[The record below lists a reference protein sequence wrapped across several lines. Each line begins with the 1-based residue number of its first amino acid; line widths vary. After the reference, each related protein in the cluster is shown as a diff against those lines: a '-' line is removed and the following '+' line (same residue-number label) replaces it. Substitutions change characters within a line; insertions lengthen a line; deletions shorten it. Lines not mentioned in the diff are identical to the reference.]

1 MKESSDI
8 FAGPTK
14 ALTAKACKDINDNP
28 VDFDL
33 FWDLI
38 KVARPAMDGKVKV
51 IDPKFIQS
59 KTQPIGFPDTP
70 EWHAFV
76 AVIRECLRRFPSEHA
91 DNCQGSDRAAAVQKA
106 NRHLVDE
113 TGARIAER
121 FFVRYLGA
129 LHAYNAGVLKEF
141 DYTKKNSPNVSFS
154 TAVFFAAAASPLGR
168 DRRFKTKQFLD
179 NIRWCEQAFKE
190 EEAKRKRRK
199 K

>member
-1 MKESSDI
+1 MKKSSDI

-28 VDFDL
+28 LDFDL

-38 KVARPAMDGKVKV
+38 KVAKPAMDRKVKV
-51 IDPKFIQS
+51 INPKFIKS
-59 KTQPIGFPDTP
+59 KKQPIGFPDTP

-76 AVIRECLRRFPSEHA
+76 AVIRECLRRFPCKHA
-91 DNCQGSDRAAAVQKA
+91 CNCHGSDRAASVQKT
-106 NRHLVDE
+106 NRHLADE
-113 TGARIAER
+113 KGPRIAER

-129 LHAYNAGVLKEF
+129 LSAYGAGVLKEF
-141 DYTKKNSPNVSFS
+141 DTTKKNSRSISFS
-154 TAVFFAAAASPLGR
+154 PAVFFAAAVSPMGR

-179 NIRWCEQAFKE
+179 NIRQCDKALKAEQAKQ
-190 EEAKRKRRK
+190 KRRK